1 MRTYYGNGSG
11 KALMDYNQEILI
23 YKEGRRV
30 FVLHLDGS
38 IEEHENANKRCPYG
52 SGSNFDFWLEY
63 KIIKPANEE
72 TLKRFKISE
81 VEDGYYIP
89 ANSDG
94 FIESVAELLGNSFNI
109 VHRKIKYTMCRENG
123 NWQSALIT
131 DGDLNIYCAA
141 GTPEANNFDNQARNK
156 EIIKVEVEEVEST
169 TSS

>member
-30 FVLHLDGS
+30 FLLHLDGS
-38 IEEHENANKRCPYG
+38 IEDHENANKKCPYG
-52 SGSNFDFWLEY
+52 HGSNFDFWLEY
-63 KIIKPANEE
+63 KIITPANKE
-72 TLKRFKISE
+72 TLKRFKVSE
-81 VEDGYYIP
+81 IEDGYYIP

-94 FIESVAELLGNSFNI
+94 FVQSTPVFSENSFQIIFNK
-109 VHRKIKYTMCRENG
+109 VKYTMCRENG

-141 GTPEANNFDNQARNK
+141 GTQEANSFDNQVKNK
-156 EIIKVEVEEVEST
+156 EIVKVEVEEVE
-169 TSS
+169 